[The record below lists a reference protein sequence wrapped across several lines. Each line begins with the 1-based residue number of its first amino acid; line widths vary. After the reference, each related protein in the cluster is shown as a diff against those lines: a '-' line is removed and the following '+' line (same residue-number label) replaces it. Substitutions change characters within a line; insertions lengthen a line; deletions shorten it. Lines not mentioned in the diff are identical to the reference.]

1 MEIWIPVFV
10 ALISSLI
17 SYFASVSKGKSELKA
32 VEIKNKSDIDR
43 LERENDAALEKIKQ
57 EHKNEIEKM
66 TLEMEKQAELYES
79 NAQTDVLTQIMGK
92 DKVADK
98 FADVLTKEFDKAFG
112 EFKQR

>member
-1 MEIWIPVFV
+1 MEIWIPVIV
-10 ALISSLI
+10 ALISSII

-66 TLEMEKQAELYES
+66 TLEMEKQAKLYES
-79 NAQTDVLTQIMGK
+79 NAQTDMLTKIIGN

-98 FADVLTKEFDKAFG
+98 FADVITKEFDNFFDKS
-112 EFKQR
+112 KNR